1 MDSTV
6 KYLVLAS
13 LLFFAQSVYSTTYR
27 VKIGTESHINVVD
40 SRFLSFTVD
49 PKYLFSSNGKYD
61 GKESTVMAASLTP
74 AFIRIAG
81 PSTCHMT
88 FHNSTITFTDLSEL
102 VEESRE
108 DSSSVGGVRRRLAF
122 GSEEREDHIL
132 ARKSKES
139 FGFRKR
145 LSLPTLDSGS
155 EEEGFRSHGFKSKRQ
170 SQHHMKKK
178 LRKETQELA
187 VTHSQW
193 NQFIQWTKT
202 NGFDLV
208 FALNNEEKTDGG
220 LWDPNAALNI
230 MTQAH
235 QANIRDVY
243 WQLGYECTNQ
253 SIDEYLNDLE
263 TLKAIT
269 ESFTSETWRAVGGDV
284 TRCLQADSK
293 SDFRDYVTLSDD
305 MMDAVVL
312 NGNSSAQELT
322 RMPEQDRI
330 KLLQLLSKSDTP
342 LWLIDS
348 PQTIPHS
355 ELHRAADWMTS
366 LGYSAKNGFAVHFRE
381 LVEEELFEPTLSF
394 YMALLFKNLVGERV
408 LNVDM
413 EASEAVLFAHC
424 SSLRHKPMP
433 GAVTLYGA
441 NMDDEPARFAI
452 KLSRREDGGDIMQ
465 FILGHDLNGNIIIN
479 GRPMYEGDIRP
490 VVKRVRAYKTL
501 LLNLPPKSFGFW
513 VIANTKIEACHET
526 EETVEDITKKEFV
539 EALPVED
546 EVLEPTGSVKTKR
559 SMIKYDAVVKDDASN
574 ETKVKEG
581 LKEIVHTLSTKAK
594 NVQKLFEEDST
605 SVEVLSRK
613 RRQLLNEDEIESR
626 KRKIK
631 KYFKKKYFDE
641 PKPRFD
647 FLRNLLGMPPRSTRN
662 TRPEKRKF
670 TKAVKSRTLKRNTKY
685 SKADS
690 IENNSVDDIIT
701 ADSNTKL
708 SRKRRNVIDEKPTK
722 AQKKVRE
729 SSVENEIF
737 DLASSKD
744 EKRLWK
750 ILHKIHKQI
759 KNLSNEDI
767 EKTTDAENDINSEN
781 AGSNID
787 EQFVVN
793 TKMAEDG
800 ATNNFEEKSKHG
812 ILKSTIGNVLSVLA
826 DLNKNLNRF
835 WNALSLFE

>member
-1 MDSTV
+1 MFV
-6 KYLVLAS
+6 
-13 LLFFAQSVYSTTYR
+13 
-27 VKIGTESHINVVD
+27 
-40 SRFLSFTVD
+40 
-49 PKYLFSSNGKYD
+49 
-61 GKESTVMAASLTP
+61 
-74 AFIRIAG
+74 
-81 PSTCHMT
+81 
-88 FHNSTITFTDLSEL
+88 
-102 VEESRE
+102 
-108 DSSSVGGVRRRLAF
+108 
-122 GSEEREDHIL
+122 
-132 ARKSKES
+132 
-139 FGFRKR
+139 
-145 LSLPTLDSGS
+145 
-155 EEEGFRSHGFKSKRQ
+155 
-170 SQHHMKKK
+170 
-178 LRKETQELA
+178 
-187 VTHSQW
+187 
-193 NQFIQWTKT
+193 
-202 NGFDLV
+202 
-208 FALNNEEKTDGG
+208 LNNEEKTDGG

-230 MTQAH
+230 MTQAQ
-235 QANIRDVY
+235 QANISDVY
-243 WQLGYECTNQ
+243 WQLGYECSNQ

-269 ESFTSETWRAVGGDV
+269 ESFTSESWRAVGGDV
-284 TRCLQADSK
+284 TQCLQADSK
-293 SDFRDYVTLSDD
+293 SDFRDYVTLTDD

-322 RMPEQDRI
+322 RMPEHDRI

-348 PQTIPHS
+348 PQTIPHSELHRAADWMTSLGYSAKNGFAPSDHSELHMAVYWMTSLGYSAKNGFAVHFRELVEEELFEPTLVRSCFDCNFMASPKTIPHS

-424 SSLRHKPMP
+424 TSLRHKPMP

-441 NMDDEPARFAI
+441 NMDEEPARFAI

-513 VIANTKIEACHET
+513 VIANTKIEACHDT

-546 EVLEPTGSVKTKR
+546 EELESTGSIKTKR
-559 SMIKYDAVVKDDASN
+559 SMIKYDAVLKDDASE

-581 LKEIVHTLSTKAK
+581 LKERVHTISAKAK
-594 NVQKLFEEDST
+594 DVTKLFGEDST
-605 SVEVLSRK
+605 SVEVHSRK
-613 RRQLLNEDEIESR
+613 RRQLLDEDELENT

-641 PKPRFD
+641 PKPRLD
-647 FLRNLLGMPPRSTRN
+647 FLRNLLGMPLRSTRN
-662 TRPEKRKF
+662 TRPEKRKS
-670 TKAVKSRTLKRNTKY
+670 TKSMKSKGLKRNTKY

-690 IENNSVDDIIT
+690 FESNTVDDIVT
-701 ADSNTKL
+701 LDSNTKL

-722 AQKKVRE
+722 TQKKAKE

-737 DLASSKD
+737 DLSSSKD

-750 ILHKIHKQI
+750 ILHKIHQQI
-759 KNLSNEDI
+759 KDLSIEDV
-767 EKTTDAENDINSEN
+767 EKSIDAENEINLEN
-781 AGSNID
+781 TGSNIVEEFDVKTKNVD
-787 EQFVVN
+787 E
-793 TKMAEDG
+793 G
-800 ATNNFEEKSKHG
+800 ATINFKEKTKHG
-812 ILKSTIGNVLSVLA
+812 ILKNTIGSVLSVLA